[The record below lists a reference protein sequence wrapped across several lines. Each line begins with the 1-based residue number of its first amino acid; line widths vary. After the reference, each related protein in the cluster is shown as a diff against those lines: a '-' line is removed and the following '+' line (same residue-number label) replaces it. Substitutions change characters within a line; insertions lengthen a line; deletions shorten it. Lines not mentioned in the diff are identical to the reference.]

1 MKTMLNF
8 HFSGEW
14 FEEYLGG
21 TKRCFRRITMQNKN
35 LEPSIDE
42 AAMRAVASMKE
53 QEKSEEFIVKT
64 LVSLLGLN
72 KNEAIE
78 YYRKSFREP

>member
-1 MKTMLNF
+1 
-8 HFSGEW
+8 
-14 FEEYLGG
+14 
-21 TKRCFRRITMQNKN
+21 MQNKN